1 MFSSEMCSFC
11 VITVEVLL
19 FLLLVIK
26 MHDINGVSCEVK
38 KAVERDQKGNLGG
51 GGGGR
56 GG

>member
-1 MFSSEMCSFC
+1 MRCAFFC
-11 VITVEVLL
+11 YTVTVKVLL